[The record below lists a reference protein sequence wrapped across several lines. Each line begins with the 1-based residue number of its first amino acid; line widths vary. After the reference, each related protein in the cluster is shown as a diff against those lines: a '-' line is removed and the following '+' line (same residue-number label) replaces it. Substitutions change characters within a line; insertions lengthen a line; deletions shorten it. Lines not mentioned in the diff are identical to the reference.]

1 MLLERVENRQVVA
14 FELELGDP
22 SYIHDVRREGEG
34 GGYPKA
40 NVVSEVA

>member
-1 MLLERVENRQVVA
+1 MTIILVFLLEGHMIS
-14 FELELGDP
+14 LGA
-22 SYIHDVRREGEG
+22 IHLLRSQRGGG